1 MVSST
6 VEFSCTIMKRY
17 LKLTSDFK
25 HFTAQLETKGQEGAE
40 RTDLKLEWTC
50 SLNLTSVK
58 EISLLNCQVYPLES
72 QRHGY
77 AISVTSNL
85 VRGKIFNPKNEIAC
99 IFIPKNSRA
108 ILNSSEYGESSMT
121 HSRLYKAK
129 FRFIPEKIRFN

>member
-1 MVSST
+1 
-6 VEFSCTIMKRY
+6 MKRY

-25 HFTAQLETKGQEGAE
+25 NFTAKLETTSQKGAQI
-40 RTDLKLEWTC
+40 TDLKLEWTC

-58 EISLLNCQVYPLES
+58 EISLLNCQIYPLES

-99 IFIPKNSRA
+99 IFVPKNSRA
-108 ILNSSEYGESSMT
+108 IPNSSEYGESPMT
-121 HSRLYKAK
+121 HSRLYKTK
-129 FRFIPEKIRFN
+129 FRFISQKIRFN